1 MKLTLLSF
9 VLCSI
14 FSTASWAAN
23 DKNDLASF
31 HKEMG
36 GCKSCHTQPG
46 KVSDSE
52 TYENQQC
59 KSCHGEYS
67 ALANPKLKL
76 DPHASH
82 LGDINCTSC
91 HKGHEKPKL
100 YCNECHSFKG
110 LEMPFNS
117 AQSKEPWDKGWDNDA
132 ISKAIAAGPKET
144 TDVIVVGAGSAG
156 FNAAIAAKKAGA
168 QVVLLEKGPFSGG
181 NSMLAAGGYNA
192 VGTAQQKEHKVD
204 DKIEWFVE
212 DTMKGGRYAN
222 DPKLVQILAEQSA
235 DGIKW
240 LESLGA
246 NMDDL
251 KRSGGARVDR
261 THRPT
266 GGLSVGPHIIDVLR
280 KASVKEG
287 VDTRLNSKV
296 VKLVI
301 DEDQKIVG
309 VVVHGKHSGHYMIAA
324 KSVVLAT
331 GGYGFNKEM
340 VAFYRP
346 TFKGMTSSNNITSTG
361 DGIEL
366 AKAIGASMTDI
377 DWVQAHPTVGKDSR
391 ILISETVRGV
401 GAIMVNK
408 DGNRFVSELT
418 TRDKAS
424 DAILKQPEQYAWLV
438 FDNELYKKAKMVQG
452 YDHLDMLEKA
462 NTVSELAKITG
473 MKESSLE
480 KTVSNYNRYFKQGKD
495 EEFAREQMPLPLEKA
510 PFYAVKV
517 APGIHHTMGGV
528 AIDTKAEVLDIQSKP
543 LVGLFAAGEVTGGVH
558 GYNRLG
564 GNAIADT
571 VVFGRKA
578 GENAAKHALAK

>member
-1 MKLTLLSF
+1 M
-9 VLCSI
+9 
-14 FSTASWAAN
+14 
-23 DKNDLASF
+23 
-31 HKEMG
+31 
-36 GCKSCHTQPG
+36 
-46 KVSDSE
+46 
-52 TYENQQC
+52 
-59 KSCHGEYS
+59 
-67 ALANPKLKL
+67 
-76 DPHASH
+76 
-82 LGDINCTSC
+82 
-91 HKGHEKPKL
+91 
-100 YCNECHSFKG
+100 
-110 LEMPFNS
+110 
-117 AQSKEPWDKGWDNDA
+117 
-132 ISKAIAAGPKET
+132 
-144 TDVIVVGAGSAG
+144 
-156 FNAAIAAKKAGA
+156 
-168 QVVLLEKGPFSGG
+168 
-181 NSMLAAGGYNA
+181 
-192 VGTAQQKEHKVD
+192 D

-564 GNAIADT
+564 GNAVADT
-571 VVFGRKA
+571 VIFGKIA
-578 GENAAKHALAK
+578 GTNAAKHALETK